1 MAKECGKYLYK
12 LMDSGSRFDFKK
24 VHTLQDIIN
33 CYPLK
38 AYNDYENKHQTEP
51 NYEIFKNAHKA
62 ACELI
67 YLFFQKV
74 GINL

>member
-1 MAKECGKYLYK
+1 
-12 LMDSGSRFDFKK
+12 
-24 VHTLQDIIN
+24 LQDIIN

-38 AYNDYENKHQTEP
+38 AYDNYENKHQTEP
-51 NYEIFKNAHKA
+51 NYEIFKNVHKA

-67 YLFFQKV
+67 YLFFQEV